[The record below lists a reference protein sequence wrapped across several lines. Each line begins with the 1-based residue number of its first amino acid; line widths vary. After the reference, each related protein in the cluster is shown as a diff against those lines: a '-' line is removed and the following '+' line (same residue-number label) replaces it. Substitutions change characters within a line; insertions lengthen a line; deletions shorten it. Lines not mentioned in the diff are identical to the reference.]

1 MVLVIDTSSVLTA
14 VAAVGAGGEVL
25 AEAVRPSG
33 RTLDLAAVVR
43 EVAPAAAVDAVAVAT
58 GPGSFT
64 GLRVGAAYAVGLAMG
79 RRVPLLEL
87 RSLEVQQARARVPAM
102 AVVEAGRGRVY
113 YRLPDGEEAMA
124 EAAQAPAL
132 DPAVGWLRPGTESE
146 LRARLLPAAELRTF
160 GEAAAGLLEGAP
172 ELGYGRV
179 RLSYMQSFERLA

>member
-14 VAAVGAGGEVL
+14 VAAIAEGREVL

-33 RTLDLAAVVR
+33 RELDLAAVVH
-43 EVAPAAAVDAVAVAT
+43 EVVAADRVDAVAVAT

-64 GLRVGAAYAVGLAMG
+64 GLRVGAAYAVGLALG
-79 RRVPLLEL
+79 RRVPLYEL

-113 YRLPDGEEAMA
+113 YRLPGGVEGIA
-124 EAAQAPAL
+124 EAAGAPSL
-132 DPAVGWLRPGTESE
+132 DPAVGWLRPSTEAL
-146 LRARLLPAAELRTF
+146 LRARLLPGDELRTF

-179 RLSYMQSFERLA
+179 RLHYMQSFERLA